1 MHATLSQVSKAPAY
15 KESSMAIKINLARSA
30 GFCFGVRRA
39 ITITLKTTSK
49 HKDVR
54 MLGDIVHNEDVIAMM
69 ERTGVKKIKT
79 LRKNRGQTLV
89 IRAHGLP
96 ASVFKRAKK
105 LGYVIVDATCPMVK
119 EIHRIARRMEQET
132 RRIIIIGDKK
142 HDEVR
147 GIKGQLKTKAFVV
160 SSKKDAARLPFP
172 AIKKAAVVVQSTQDE
187 ENALRIF
194 RLIASKVRDVKF
206 FNTICAPTRIK
217 QAEIKAIPLKNDMAI
232 IIGSGAS
239 ANTRRLFEIA
249 KKLNPRTYWVRSAE
263 DIRPRWLKGISSIGI
278 ATGASTPDATT
289 QKVIAR
295 LRTLSA

>member
-1 MHATLSQVSKAPAY
+1 V
-15 KESSMAIKINLARSA
+15 AIKINLAKSA

-39 ITITLKTTSK
+39 ITITLKTTAK

-69 ERTGVKKIKT
+69 EKTGVKKIRT

-96 ASVFKRAKK
+96 ESVFRRAEK
-105 LGYVIVDATCPMVK
+105 LGYTIVDATCPMVK
-119 EIHRIARRMEQET
+119 EIHKLARRMEQEK

-160 SSKKDAARLPFP
+160 PSIGAAAHLPF
-172 AIKKAAVVVQSTQDE
+172 ARIKKAGVVIQSTQDE
-187 ENALRIF
+187 ENARKILQKIS
-194 RLIASKVRDVKF
+194 SKVRDLKF

-217 QAEIKAIPLKNDMAI
+217 QAEVKAIPLKNDVAI
-232 IIGSGAS
+232 VIGSSAS

-249 KKLNPRTYWVRSAE
+249 RKLNPRTHWVRSAK
-263 DIRPRWLKGISSIGI
+263 DIRPRWLKGVSSIGI
-278 ATGASTPDATT
+278 TTGASTPDATT
-289 QKVIAR
+289 QEVVAR
-295 LRTLSA
+295 LRTLCA